1 MPMFGSFTLPSFAKI
16 NWDLHIFGRRDDGY
30 HELCTTLQTISLHDE
45 ISFTSAAQLSLAS
58 SDPLIPTDSSN
69 LILRAAELLRS
80 QYSVRSGAHIHLEK
94 RIPSPG
100 GLGGGSSNAGVAL
113 IGLSRLWQLK
123 VDLRELESIGS
134 DLGSDVPF
142 FFHGGTAIA
151 TGRGE
156 KIEPVQDKIAN
167 FMLIVTPAVA
177 VPTRDAF
184 GRLNA
189 PNLTSEAPN
198 RILQICRSN
207 AESPDLRLAAL
218 KNDFEPSVLESY
230 PEIARVRDR
239 LNELGAVHAALS
251 GSGASVY
258 AVFDKEETRQATLKA
273 LDKESTWR
281 KFAVA
286 TISRSQY
293 REALQLVY

>member
-1 MPMFGSFTLPSFAKI
+1 V
-16 NWDLHIFGRRDDGY
+16 
-30 HELCTTLQTISLHDE
+30 
-45 ISFTSAAQLSLAS
+45 
-58 SDPLIPTDSSN
+58 DPN
-69 LILRAAELLRS
+69 NFHHGLL
-80 QYSVRSGAHIHLEK
+80 
-94 RIPSPG
+94 
-100 GLGGGSSNAGVAL
+100 
-113 IGLSRLWQLK
+113 GLSRLWGLR
-123 VDLRELESIGS
+123 VDLSDLESIGS

-142 FFHGGTAIA
+142 FFYGGTALA

-156 KIEPVQDKIAN
+156 EIEPVADKTSN

-184 GRLNA
+184 GRLSA
-189 PNLTSEAPN
+189 PNLTSEASN

-207 AESPDLRLAAL
+207 AESPDLRPAAL
-218 KNDFEPSVLESY
+218 KNDLEPSVFESY
-230 PEIARVRDR
+230 PEIARVRDK

-273 LDKESTWR
+273 LDGESTWR

-286 TISRSQY
+286 TISRPEY